1 MCHPRP
7 DAWGSGSK
15 ASRVFTFWG
24 PVHPPGGVSDLPV
37 RLQGEGHVA
46 VAVAVALTPLGPLS
60 RWGDGDLPT
69 LDTRTQRLLEPASS
83 LGCRAYEGQI
93 RFESR
98 FS

>member
-1 MCHPRP
+1 MCQARP
-7 DAWGSGSK
+7 GAWGSGSK

-46 VAVAVALTPLGPLS
+46 VAVALTPLGPLS

-69 LDTRTQRLLEPASS
+69 LETGTQRPLEPASS
-83 LGCRAYEGQI
+83 LGCRAHEGHV
-93 RFESR
+93 RFEYR